1 VSSLNKIE
9 LIGNVGRDPESR
21 TMQSGGKVVTFSV
34 ATSEKWKDRAS
45 GESRERTQWHRIV
58 VFNEHLGDIA
68 EKWVKKGSLVFVEGQ
83 MESRKF
89 TDSAGQE
96 REAFEVVLRPY
107 HGTIL
112 MLGDGRGG
120 DRESGGG
127 RREAPQQR
135 QGGGSGQTSWETP
148 SGGQRQA
155 GGGGGRSPKDLD
167 DDIPFEAPWQ

>member
-1 VSSLNKIE
+1 MSSLNKLQ

-45 GESRERTQWHRIV
+45 GENRERTQWHRIV
-58 VFNEHLGDIA
+58 VYNEHLGDVA
-68 EKWVKKGSLVFVEGQ
+68 EKWVKKGSKVFVEGQ

-89 TDSAGQE
+89 TDAAGAE
-96 REAFEVVLRPY
+96 REAYEVVLRPY
-107 HGTIL
+107 NGTIL
-112 MLGDGRGG
+112 LLSDGGGG

-135 QGGGSGQTSWETP
+135 QGGGSGQPSWETP
-148 SGGQRQA
+148 RGGQRQA
-155 GGGGGRSPKDLD
+155 GGGGRSPNDLD